1 MVTEYLIM
9 YEIVNYEFLV
19 SNLGIG
25 KISVPIIRLKN
36 KTSHLAHPFTILF
49 QAEQIQ
55 VFSWDASFNFHH
67 TLVITFHDSLRSYVK
82 TLLLRSNSKYCKCH
96 FFLMNVLKKGILDVL
111 MIACLYKKIETW
123 FFSYVFIS

>member
-1 MVTEYLIM
+1 MVTEYLVM

-36 KTSHLAHPFTILF
+36 KTSHLAHPFTVLF

-55 VFSWDASFNFHH
+55 VFS
-67 TLVITFHDSLRSYVK
+67 
-82 TLLLRSNSKYCKCH
+82 
-96 FFLMNVLKKGILDVL
+96 
-111 MIACLYKKIETW
+111 
-123 FFSYVFIS
+123 